1 MIGAMMPARG
11 CQVGGRTRH
20 QEVVMRRFSLLL
32 SLVTIAL
39 LGFLTLHAQP
49 VAVAQDATPSAEE
62 MAGLTFEPI
71 GFAQGVALPS
81 LADLTA
87 ARGGFEP
94 GASFPFTPSDP
105 EGVFVVVESGAI
117 TARVDEMSWTITRGA
132 GASEEV
138 APGEDATL
146 EVGDSAF
153 IPGNVTGE
161 VRNNGQER
169 AEILVFLVSP
179 SGGMTG
185 EATPTP

>member
-1 MIGAMMPARG
+1 
-11 CQVGGRTRH
+11 
-20 QEVVMRRFSLLL
+20 MRRFGVFL
-32 SLVTIAL
+32 SIIAVVL
-39 LGFLTLHAQP
+39 LGIVAVRVQP
-49 VAVAQDATPSAEE
+49 VAIAQEATPSAEE
-62 MAGLTFEPI
+62 MAGLAFEPI

-87 ARGGFEP
+87 AHGGFEP
-94 GASFPFTPSDP
+94 GAGFPFTPNDP

-138 APGEDATL
+138 AAGEDATL

-169 AEILVFLVSP
+169 AEILIFLVSP
-179 SGGMTG
+179 SGSMAD
-185 EATPTP
+185 ATPQP